1 MSEESNLKEI
11 NKKIQK
17 KLDEYEQAFKKLTM
31 EDMAESASRTYKME
45 FDQENPIKPKKKP
58 KKDKK
63 TIIPDKGG
71 KGNYTPEGIRKMPT
85 ISREMAKGGEVKK
98 YKKGG
103 AVKKKNKMITTKGFG
118 ASRKT

>member
-1 MSEESNLKEI
+1 MSEESDLKEI

-17 KLDEYEQAFKKLTM
+17 KLDEYERAFKKLTM
-31 EDMAESASRTYKME
+31 KDMSESASRTYKME

-58 KKDKK
+58 KKD
-63 TIIPDKGG
+63 TVIPGKGG
-71 KGNYTPEGIRKMPT
+71 KGNYTP
-85 ISREMAKGGEVKK
+85 MAKGGEVKK

>member
-1 MSEESNLKEI
+1 MSEESDLKEI

-17 KLDEYEQAFKKLTM
+17 KLDEYEKAFKNLTM

-45 FDQENPIKPKKKP
+45 FDQENSIKPKKKP
-58 KKDKK
+58 KRD
-63 TIIPDKGG
+63 TVIPGKGG

-98 YKKGG
+98 YMGG
-103 AVKKKNKMITTKGFG
+103 GSVHKNKNNMITKRGWG